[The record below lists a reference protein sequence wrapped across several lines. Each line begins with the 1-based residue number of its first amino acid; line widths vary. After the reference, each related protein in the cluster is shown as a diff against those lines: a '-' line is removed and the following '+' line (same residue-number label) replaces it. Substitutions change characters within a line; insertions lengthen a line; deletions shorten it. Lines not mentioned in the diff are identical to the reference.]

1 MCVPCPCAYPWSG
14 SRTKQ
19 YEQVGNAIPPRLA
32 AHIVASAIGI
42 DPTAGIATY
51 YGEGW

>member
-1 MCVPCPCAYPWSG
+1 MADDCTWCGHDPHAAAC
-14 SRTKQ
+14 SRS
-19 YEQVGNAIPPRLA
+19 
-32 AHIVASAIGI
+32 IVASAIGI